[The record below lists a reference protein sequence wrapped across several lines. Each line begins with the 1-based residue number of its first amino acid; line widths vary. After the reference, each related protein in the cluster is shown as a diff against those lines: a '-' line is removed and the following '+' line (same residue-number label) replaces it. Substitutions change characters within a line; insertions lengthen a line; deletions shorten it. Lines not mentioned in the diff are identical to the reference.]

1 MISPP
6 FLAAGEAGGGK
17 SIAHGA
23 RPAARVP
30 RAISQRGPWWFA
42 WSGSRGCCVKTESV
56 AGLECFW
63 GYRDKRSSQKTALFA
78 SVCRHF
84 PYVKLNAAF
93 PALSL
98 AIKPAIKLINLTRTF
113 PDGFPDQLNSHPRT
127 LSY

>member
-42 WSGSRGCCVKTESV
+42 RSGSRGCCVKTESV
-56 AGLECFW
+56 AGLERFW
-63 GYRDKRSSQKTALFA
+63 GVSRQAFKPKNRP
-78 SVCRHF
+78 VCQRLSAFF
-84 PYVKLNAAF
+84 PTSDLVQPFL
-93 PALSL
+93 
-98 AIKPAIKLINLTRTF
+98 
-113 PDGFPDQLNSHPRT
+113 H
-127 LSY
+127 

>member
-42 WSGSRGCCVKTESV
+42 RSGSRGCCVKTESV
-56 AGLECFW
+56 AGLERFW
-63 GYRDKRSSQKTALFA
+63 GVSRQAFKPKKPPCLTA
-78 SVCRHF
+78 SVGIF
-84 PYVKLNAAF
+84 PYVKLSAAF

-98 AIKPAIKLINLTRTF
+98 AIKPAIKLINLTRT
-113 PDGFPDQLNSHPRT
+113 PHVVVLT
-127 LSY
+127 LR